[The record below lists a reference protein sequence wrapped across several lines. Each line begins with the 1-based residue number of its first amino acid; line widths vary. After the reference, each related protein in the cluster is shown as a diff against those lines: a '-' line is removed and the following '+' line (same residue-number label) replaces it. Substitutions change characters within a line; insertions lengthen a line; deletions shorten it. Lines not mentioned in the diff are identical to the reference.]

1 MKEEVKTA
9 ERKHISGN
17 KAMKGEV
24 IPPLTYRTY

>member
-1 MKEEVKTA
+1 MKEEAKTA

-24 IPPLTYRTY
+24 IPP

>member
-24 IPPLTYRTY
+24 IPP